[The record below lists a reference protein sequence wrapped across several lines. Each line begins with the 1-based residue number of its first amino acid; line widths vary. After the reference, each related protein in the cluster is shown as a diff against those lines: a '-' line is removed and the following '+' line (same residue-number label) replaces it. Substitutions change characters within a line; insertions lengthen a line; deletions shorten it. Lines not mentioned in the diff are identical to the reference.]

1 MLLNE
6 GKDIKDNIDDKISI
20 KNELIGL
27 NENSEKFD
35 NLDLII
41 RNNILKNSNK
51 KKSKRFTKINNTI
64 NQKKLKSLKEDKNNE
79 IKNEKDAE
87 KKEIKRPLTS
97 KINDKLV
104 KNNNFF
110 QGKKNI

>member
-41 RNNILKNSNK
+41 RNNILRN
-51 KKSKRFTKINNTI
+51 
-64 NQKKLKSLKEDKNNE
+64 
-79 IKNEKDAE
+79 
-87 KKEIKRPLTS
+87 
-97 KINDKLV
+97 
-104 KNNNFF
+104 
-110 QGKKNI
+110 